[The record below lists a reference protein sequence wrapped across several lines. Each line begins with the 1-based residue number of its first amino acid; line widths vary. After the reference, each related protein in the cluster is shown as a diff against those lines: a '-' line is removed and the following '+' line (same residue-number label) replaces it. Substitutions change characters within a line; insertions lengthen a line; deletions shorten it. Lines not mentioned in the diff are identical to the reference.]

1 MATFTN
7 YATLSYT
14 GGTTDSNTV
23 TGELLEVLSA
33 AKTAVQDSYAT
44 DGRVTYVISLV
55 NSGTTPFTGL
65 TLTDTL
71 GGYAFDG
78 GTVYPLA
85 YRADSLRYYQNGG
98 LQAAPTVTAGPP
110 LVMSGITVPAGGSA
124 LLVYEAS
131 VTDYAPQGAEA
142 GITNTV
148 TVTGGGLSTALTAQS
163 TVSAEARAVL
173 SISKALCPSTVTENG
188 QLSYTFV
195 IENGGSVAAAAGDSV
210 VLTDTFDPKLSAVT
224 VTYNG
229 TSWTE
234 GTEYTYQ
241 ADTGLFT
248 TTAGQI
254 TVPAATHTQT
264 ATGTW
269 HTTPGTATV
278 IVRGTV

>member
-33 AKTAVQDSYAT
+33 TKTAVQDSYAT
-44 DGRVTYVISLV
+44 DGQVTYVISLV
-55 NSGTTPFTGL
+55 NSGTAAFTGL
-65 TLTDTL
+65 TLTDDL

-78 GTVYPLA
+78 STVYPLA
-85 YRADSLRYYQNGG
+85 YVTGSLRAYQNGV
-98 LQAAPTVTAGPP
+98 LQTTPTVTAGPP
-110 LVMSGITVPAGGSA
+110 LVMSGITVPAGGNV
-124 LLVYEAS
+124 LLVYEAA
-131 VTDYAPQGAEA
+131 VTGYAPQGTEA
-142 GITNTV
+142 AITNTV
-148 TVTGGGLSTALTAQS
+148 NVTGGGLSSALSAQS
-163 TVSAEARAVL
+163 TVSALARAVL
-173 SISKALCPSTVTENG
+173 SISKALCPATVTENG

-195 IENGGSVAAAAGDSV
+195 IENTGSVAAATGDSV

-229 TSWTE
+229 TPWTE
-234 GTEYTYQ
+234 GTQYTYN

-254 TVPAATHTQT
+254 TVPAATYTQNT
-264 ATGTW
+264 NGTW
-269 HTTPGTATV
+269 RTTPGTATV
-278 IVRGTV
+278 VVRGTV